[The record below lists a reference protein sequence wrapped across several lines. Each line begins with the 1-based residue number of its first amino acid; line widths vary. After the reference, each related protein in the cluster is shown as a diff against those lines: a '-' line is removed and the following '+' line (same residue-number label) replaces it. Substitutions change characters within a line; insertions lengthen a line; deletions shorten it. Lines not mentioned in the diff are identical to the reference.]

1 MSSGDP
7 GSRIKS
13 LKDYNGRT
21 RYSIYLLNQLNRL
34 KVPVEDHVNHF
45 LSYQDEDTVDAF
57 YEYHSDYTLATWT
70 DVEEF
75 CEKRQPHTV
84 KPFILRVTEVME
96 ARRLPDELPNSYYN
110 RLLSILAFGDMKEA
124 TTLVTLKLL
133 NELPLQVKEH
143 FSDRSSEIDLSLA
156 LGTLFR

>member
-7 GSRIKS
+7 GPRIKS

-34 KVPVEDHVNHF
+34 KVPVEDHVNHI
-45 LSYQDEDTVDAF
+45 LSYQDEDT
-57 YEYHSDYTLATWT
+57 T
-70 DVEEF
+70 DVEDF

-124 TTLVTLKLL
+124 TT
-133 NELPLQVKEH
+133 
-143 FSDRSSEIDLSLA
+143 
-156 LGTLFR
+156 